1 MRTGRLRTRLHIEEA
16 AETRTS
22 DGGVSPGWSSIGT
35 AWAWVRGLR
44 GRELFSAQQIN
55 PQTTH
60 KVTMHYRG
68 GLTSANRLVDKTSSR
83 IFNIESVVNIDERN
97 RVLELICTEVAGG

>member
-1 MRTGRLRTRLHIEEA
+1 MRTGRYRTRLHIEEA

-22 DGGVSPGWSSIGT
+22 DGGITSGWASIGT
-35 AWAWVRGLR
+35 TWAWVRGLR

-60 KVTMHYRG
+60 KITMHHRSG
-68 GLTSANRLVDKTSSR
+68 MNSGLRLLDKTGAR
-83 IFNIESVVNIDERN
+83 VFNIESVVNLDERN
-97 RVLELICTEVAGG
+97 REIEMICTEVAGG